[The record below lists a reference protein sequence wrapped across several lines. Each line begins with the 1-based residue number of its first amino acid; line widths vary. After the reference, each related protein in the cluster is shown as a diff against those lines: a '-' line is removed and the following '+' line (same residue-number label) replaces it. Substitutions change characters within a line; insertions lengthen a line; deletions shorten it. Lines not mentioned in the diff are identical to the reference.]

1 MIELRIPKSPK
12 LIVLILI
19 REILAMMMELS
30 EMMMEGTLD
39 VDGNGIDQWWQRKV
53 VRVGI
58 EKSCGF
64 DGIHQG

>member
-12 LIVLILI
+12 LIV
-19 REILAMMMELS
+19 EEMMMEIVMM
-30 EMMMEGTLD
+30 EIMMMEGTLD
-39 VDGNGIDQWWQRKV
+39 FDGNGIDQWWQRKV
-53 VRVGI
+53 VRAGI